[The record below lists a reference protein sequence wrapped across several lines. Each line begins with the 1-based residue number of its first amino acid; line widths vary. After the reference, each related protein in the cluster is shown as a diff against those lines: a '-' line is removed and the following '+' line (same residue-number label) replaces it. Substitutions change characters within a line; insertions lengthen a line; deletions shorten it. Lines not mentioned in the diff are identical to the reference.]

1 MTKKKSVFRMLVIT
15 VLLGIGMNFH
25 HPVTPTLYT
34 AMGLPS
40 RIFGTSMAVMC
51 FFSFL
56 TSVFWGEF
64 SNHIGRMKVFTISCV
79 CYGLAQLSLGFSSSE
94 LMVLISR
101 GAAGAFA
108 GGAGVATMAYV
119 IDVSEP
125 SKRAANLAVY
135 TAMQSVSLAAGY
147 LLGGVLGTI
156 HFQLAFN
163 VQAVWMIALGIGT
176 AFFVEDSIVD
186 PQTVRP
192 RELLKA
198 VNPFNSFASARSLM
212 STVMVLFLI
221 ASNCHENA
229 FNYFL
234 KAELDFK
241 PVYNGLIKAVIGL
254 VGLIAN
260 FSINLWIIRRTD
272 AKKSL
277 IVVLALC
284 ALSAAGALIPGN
296 LTLFIAMNLVFFTAN
311 AVYQPIT
318 QALSVEGRKNSEV
331 GVITGLFNAIKSM
344 GNVLGSLA
352 AGIVY
357 DLNMLFPFMLSAG
370 AFVLSAATAFAYWRS
385 ARSGSRQKSGKSRT

>member
-1 MTKKKSVFRMLVIT
+1 
-15 VLLGIGMNFH
+15 
-25 HPVTPTLYT
+25 
-34 AMGLPS
+34 
-40 RIFGTSMAVMC
+40 MAVMC

-64 SNHIGRMKVFTISCV
+64 SNHIGRVKVFTISCV

-192 RELLKA
+192 RELLKS

-221 ASNCHENA
+221 VVFLTGFASNCHENA

-370 AFVLSAATAFAYWRS
+370 AFVLSAAAAFAYWRS
-385 ARSGSRQKSGKSRT
+385 AKR

>member
-1 MTKKKSVFRMLVIT
+1 
-15 VLLGIGMNFH
+15 
-25 HPVTPTLYT
+25 
-34 AMGLPS
+34 
-40 RIFGTSMAVMC
+40 
-51 FFSFL
+51 
-56 TSVFWGEF
+56 
-64 SNHIGRMKVFTISCV
+64 
-79 CYGLAQLSLGFSSSE
+79 
-94 LMVLISR
+94 
-101 GAAGAFA
+101 
-108 GGAGVATMAYV
+108 
-119 IDVSEP
+119 
-125 SKRAANLAVY
+125 
-135 TAMQSVSLAAGY
+135 
-147 LLGGVLGTI
+147 
-156 HFQLAFN
+156 
-163 VQAVWMIALGIGT
+163 
-176 AFFVEDSIVD
+176 
-186 PQTVRP
+186 
-192 RELLKA
+192 
-198 VNPFNSFASARSLM
+198 M

-221 ASNCHENA
+221 VVFLTGFASNCHENA

-241 PVYNGLIKAVIGL
+241 PVYNGLIKAIIGL

-385 ARSGSRQKSGKSRT
+385 AKR